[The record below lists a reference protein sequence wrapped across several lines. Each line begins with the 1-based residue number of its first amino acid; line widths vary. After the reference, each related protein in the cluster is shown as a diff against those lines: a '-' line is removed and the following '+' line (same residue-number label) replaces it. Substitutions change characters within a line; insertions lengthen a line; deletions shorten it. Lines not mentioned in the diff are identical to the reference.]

1 MNTAKIPPRV
11 KAAILALGLLSFCG
25 ILIETAMNIAF
36 PTLMKEFG
44 IPTNVVQYMTSLNLL
59 VISIVIPLSAL
70 LKRNFK
76 TKHLF
81 LAANLLLLGGLL
93 IDGLAPIFPLL
104 LLGRAVQGIASGI
117 ALPLMFNIIMEQV
130 PHKRLGAMMG
140 IGQLILGV
148 APALGPTFG
157 GVVTDALGWRWIF
170 FLLLPVVLLSLILGW
185 WGIQQRS
192 ALRRQELDLWSLV
205 SIALCFS
212 GLIFGFSNLS
222 SQPFWSLQTAGLLV
236 LGLLGLMSWIWRTR
250 HLTQP
255 ILNLNLFKSPRFS
268 GHALIYFLLQ
278 FISIAIT
285 FLLPNYAQL
294 VNQAAPMQAGLIMLP
309 AGLVGALANALGG
322 RALDRFGARR
332 PILSGSILVLLELTI
347 FAAAAA
353 QMSNQMIM
361 WSYVVYLAGLG
372 FVWGNT
378 LTDALAGL
386 PPAQHE
392 QGNAIMNTAQQ
403 FAGSVGVAAVSTIV
417 AISQRKAG
425 TKFGWPTAIGTQH
438 AFWLLL
444 AAGLLCEILLLIF
457 AGQSQAKNKQKNRSQ
472 SAER

>member
-1 MNTAKIPPRV
+1 MKSAKIPPRV
-11 KAAILALGLLSFCG
+11 LAAILALGLLSFCG

-36 PTLMKEFG
+36 PTLMNEFS

-59 VISIVIPLSAL
+59 VVSIVIPLSAL

-76 TKHLF
+76 TKQLF
-81 LAANLLLLGGLL
+81 LTANLLLLCGLL

-104 LLGRAVQGIASGI
+104 LLGRAVQGVASGI
-117 ALPLMFNIIMEQV
+117 ALPLMFNVIMEQV
-130 PHKRLGAMMG
+130 PRQRLGVMMG

-157 GVVTDALGWRWIF
+157 GVITDSLGWRWIF
-170 FLLLPVVLLSLILGW
+170 FLLLPVVLISLALGW
-185 WGIQQRS
+185 WGIQQKS
-192 ALRRQELDLWSLV
+192 ALRHQRLDLWSLL
-205 SIALCFS
+205 SIAFCFS
-212 GLIFGFSNLS
+212 GFIFGFSNLS

-236 LGLLGLMSWIWRTR
+236 LGLLGLVSWIWRTR
-250 HLTQP
+250 HLAQP
-255 ILNLNLFKSPRFS
+255 ILSLGLFKSRRFS

-294 VNQAAPMQAGLIMLP
+294 VNQAPPMQAGLIMLP

-322 RALDRFGARR
+322 RALDRWGARR
-332 PILSGSILVLLELTI
+332 PILSGSILVLVELTI
-347 FAAAAA
+347 FAIIADR
-353 QMSNQMIM
+353 MSSQLIM

-386 PPAQHE
+386 PAAQHE

-403 FAGSVGVAAVSTIV
+403 FAGSVGVAVVSTIV
-417 AISQRKAG
+417 AISQRQAG
-425 TKFGWPTAIGTQH
+425 TKFGWPTAVGTQH
-438 AFWLLL
+438 AFWVLLV
-444 AAGLLCEILLLIF
+444 AGLICEVLLFIF
-457 AGQSQAKNKQKNRSQ
+457 AGRRQKNKSQAAHS
-472 SAER
+472 